1 MDNLIQKFYSKGK
14 SEEQKYTQFGAF
26 SNSLLKN
33 STPNLNFKTTGL
45 SAINIGTINPSTHN
59 IETTTQ
65 APKTPNQTTQNAQQA
80 FLQPKKLIFNGT
92 TDLVN
97 KTMIKNFEKNYSDVN
112 TFNKSHKDIPS
123 LNTLKQNMNLEAK
136 KNATKVQMMEEK
148 MKNLELKSQRLE
160 VINEFFFDMFE
171 NNLVKEELKRQK
183 NIKEGKEKEKK
194 EDEEEESENNKKKRK
209 KSKKYK
215 KKNLKIDP
223 YELQTKNQEELE
235 TNEFKK
241 RTKNMARNYLN
252 SVKTDIGLFLVEEK
266 LKKNEELQNITED
279 IIELKGD
286 LLNQL
291 ERMQMIQNMEM
302 KKIAYCLQNSGDDK
316 IENLATRLFGDNL
329 LKNVEVNNPTSF
341 NNTTINERASIL
353 NPRGSVF
360 NTIQRGRSNSIEMED
375 DNNLTSKRMSINK
388 QSLFDNKEKNN
399 DDKAIMS
406 LSKRQSLKDKD
417 KNEAEKRDKSKRQSF
432 IKIIPE
438 ENNENEN

>member
-1 MDNLIQKFYSKGK
+1 MDNIIQKFYSNGK
-14 SEEQKYTQFGAF
+14 AEEQKYTQFGAF

-33 STPNLNFKTTGL
+33 SSPNLNFKTTGL
-45 SAINIGTINPSTHN
+45 STINIGTINPSTHN
-59 IETTTQ
+59 IETTTHI
-65 APKTPNQTTQNAQQA
+65 PKTPNQTPPNIQQA

-92 TDLVN
+92 NDLVN
-97 KTMIKNFEKNYSDVN
+97 KTLIKNFEKNYNDVN
-112 TFNKSHKDIPS
+112 TFNKSHQNIPS

-183 NIKEGKEKEKK
+183 NIKEEKESKFQ
-194 EDEEEESENNKKKRK
+194 ENDEEESEGKKKRK
-209 KSKKYK
+209 KSKKNK

-223 YELQTKNQEELE
+223 YELQTKNQEELD

-241 RTKNMARNYLN
+241 KTKKIARNYLN
-252 SVKTDIGLFLVEEK
+252 TVKNDLGLFLVEEK
-266 LKKNEELQNITED
+266 LKKNEELQDITED
-279 IIELKGD
+279 IINLKGD

-316 IENLATRLFGDNL
+316 IENLATRLFGDNI
-329 LKNVEVNNPTSF
+329 LKNTEVNNPTSF
-341 NNTTINERASIL
+341 NNTNAIETKSIL

-360 NTIQRGRSNSIEMED
+360 HTLLRQRRPSIEMEE
-375 DNNLTSKRMSINK
+375 DNNNNTNRQSLKRH
-388 QSLFDNKEKNN
+388 SLFDNKEKNN
-399 DDKAIMS
+399 DDKVIVS
-406 LSKRQSLKDKD
+406 LSKRQSFIDKER
-417 KNEAEKRDKSKRQSF
+417 NEREKADKSKRQSF

-438 ENNENEN
+438 EKNENEN